1 MILKS
6 EYSVG
11 DIAPCSNGGTGGW
24 MIESLRFTPEGCAA
38 IRKKTTG
45 KKSEPH
51 QRAFEK
57 EINFSWGDTFWTLT
71 LAGSVLEGTVSA
83 IVCESI
89 VKGGGCARILVN
101 GIYPVA
107 ECFHTREEMVTGT
120 FELIRQRRVDDAE
133 FRRKDPLLYEIIG
146 GAE

>member
-11 DIAPCSNGGTGGW
+11 DIAPCANGGTGGW
-24 MIESLRFTPEGCAA
+24 LIESLRFTPEGCAA

-45 KKSEPH
+45 KKSEPR
-51 QRAFEK
+51 QRNFEK

-71 LAGSVLEGTVSA
+71 HAGSVLEGTVAA
-83 IVCESI
+83 IVCAPFI
-89 VKGGGCARILVN
+89 PKGRCRQILVN
-101 GIYPVA
+101 GVYPVE
-107 ECFHTREEMVTGT
+107 ECFHSREEMVTGT
-120 FELIRQRRVDDAE
+120 FELIRQRRVEDAE